1 MKIRTTLTAAL
12 AVLSIALLAGC
23 NNAKIP
29 DEGKVMRDADGNAYL
44 VKFHLG
50 NLYTLDPLP
59 GERK

>member
-1 MKIRTTLTAAL
+1 MKIRPTLAAAL
-12 AVLSIALLAGC
+12 AVLSIALVTGC

-29 DEGKVMRDADGNAYL
+29 DEGKVMRDTAGNAYL

-50 NLYTLDPLP
+50 DVYTVDPLP